1 MGCWWVIICSPFS
14 SWNLEYRMLEPL
26 YRYLTTILSFLYRIY
41 NGSITLS
48 TSFCQ
53 TIHRSHPSSLYAFIF
68 PTIYY
73 CIQLS
78 SSFLSDTFRTVC
90 ILPPNSYITVFIPST
105 LLSCTVFIPTTY
117 FSLHSSLQLLY
128 HCIHLFN
135 SYITVFISSTLISL
149 YSVLHL
155 FLSLYSSSQHI
166 FTEFMEHHFYHCIYI
181 SSSFTAVFISP
192 TIYHCFTL
200 PI

>member
-90 ILPPNSYITVFIPST
+90 ILPP
-105 LLSCTVFIPTTY
+105 
-117 FSLHSSLQLLY
+117 QLLY

-135 SYITVFISSTLISL
+135 SYITIFRSPPIFITL
-149 YSVLHL
+149 
-155 FLSLYSSSQHI
+155 FI
-166 FTEFMEHHFYHCIYI
+166 FPAHSWNSWNITFIP
-181 SSSFTAVFISP
+181 VFISP
-192 TIYHCFTL
+192 APLPLYSYLQLHIYHCFTL

>member
-90 ILPPNSYITVFIPST
+90 ILPPNSYITIFRSPPFFITLFIFPAHFHRIHGTS
-105 LLSCTVFIPTTY
+105 LLSLY
-117 FSLHSSLQLLY
+117 LYLQLLY
-128 HCIHLFN
+128 RCIHISNYLPLF
-135 SYITVFISSTLISL
+135 
-149 YSVLHL
+149 YSPNLKLL
-155 FLSLYSSSQHI
+155 FHVCLR
-166 FTEFMEHHFYHCIYI
+166 C
-181 SSSFTAVFISP
+181 SSFTGCCV
-192 TIYHCFTL
+192 L
-200 PI
+200 

>member
-73 CIQLS
+73 WIQLS

-105 LLSCTVFIPTTY
+105 LLSLY
-117 FSLHSSLQLLY
+117 SSQQLSF

-166 FTEFMEHHFYHCIYI
+166 FTEFMEHHFYPCIYI

-192 TIYHCFTL
+192 TTYCIYHCFTL